1 MEPAPCR
8 LCCLWHPLSCCNARL
23 AATISSISS
32 ISHFETPLMLKRVVT
47 VLCCGLSF
55 MVSAAQVTDL
65 YQGKAPTSGDMV
77 AAQSQ
82 ALGDVLVKVT
92 GKRDILTQ
100 PDVVKALA
108 APGDYVQHYG
118 YQDVGPVK
126 FLKADFN
133 VAKVNALISQSKFA
147 LLGPARPQMALWL
160 VINEGER
167 RILPDQ
173 SSDGWASALRTQ
185 SQAMG
190 LPVSIPLMDLDD
202 NMAVN
207 ATDVWGRFAAPI
219 LQASQRYGAEMVV
232 LGKLTPEGDKW
243 SIDWGLYGPKAGG
256 ELAELTRG
264 SSSGTQA
271 EVAQHFAD
279 ELAAWLVQNYG
290 ARISGVAS
298 SQTLV
303 VEGLSGID
311 GMITVQKM
319 LQGMASVTKVTIG
332 KLEGDK
338 VTFDLSLQGDKA
350 ELIRGL
356 QLESRLRQIDDND
369 SGLRYQWSQP

>member
-1 MEPAPCR
+1 
-8 LCCLWHPLSCCNARL
+8 
-23 AATISSISS
+23 
-32 ISHFETPLMLKRVVT
+32 MLKRVVT
-47 VLCCGLSF
+47 ALCCCLSF

-369 SGLRYQWSQP
+369 SGLRYQWLQP

>member
-1 MEPAPCR
+1 
-8 LCCLWHPLSCCNARL
+8 
-23 AATISSISS
+23 
-32 ISHFETPLMLKRVVT
+32 MLKRIVT
-47 VLCCGLSF
+47 ALCCGLSF

-160 VINEGER
+160 VINAGER

-243 SIDWGLYGPKAGG
+243 SMDWGLYGPKAGG

>member
-1 MEPAPCR
+1 M
-8 LCCLWHPLSCCNARL
+8 
-23 AATISSISS
+23 
-32 ISHFETPLMLKRVVT
+32 FKRVVT
-47 VLCCGLSF
+47 ALCCGLSF

-126 FLKADFN
+126 FLKADFD

-147 LLGPARPQMALWL
+147 LLGPARPQVAIWL

-167 RILPDQ
+167 RVLPDQ
-173 SSDGWASALRTQ
+173 SSDGWAAALRTQ

-207 ATDVWGRFAAPI
+207 ATDVWGRFADPI
-219 LQASQRYGAEMVV
+219 LKASQRYGAEMVV
-232 LGKLTPEGDKW
+232 LGKLTPEGEKW
-243 SIDWGLYGPKAGG
+243 SMDWGLYGPKAGG

-264 SSSGTQA
+264 SGSGTQA
-271 EVAQHFAD
+271 EVAQGFAD
-279 ELAAWLVQNYG
+279 GLAAWLVQNYG

-319 LQGMASVTKVTIG
+319 LQGMASVTKVEIG

-338 VTFDLSLQGDKA
+338 VTFNLALQGDKA

>member
-1 MEPAPCR
+1 
-8 LCCLWHPLSCCNARL
+8 
-23 AATISSISS
+23 
-32 ISHFETPLMLKRVVT
+32 MLKRVVT
-47 VLCCGLSF
+47 ALCCGLSF

-173 SSDGWASALRTQ
+173 SSDGWASALRIQ

-243 SIDWGLYGPKAGG
+243 SMDWGLYGPKAGG

-303 VEGLSGID
+303 VEGLFGID

-319 LQGMASVTKVTIG
+319 LQGIASVTKVTIG

>member
-1 MEPAPCR
+1 M
-8 LCCLWHPLSCCNARL
+8 
-23 AATISSISS
+23 
-32 ISHFETPLMLKRVVT
+32 FKRVVT
-47 VLCCGLSF
+47 ALCCGLSF

-100 PDVVKALA
+100 PAVVKALA

-126 FLKADFN
+126 FLKADFD

-147 LLGPARPQMALWL
+147 LLGPARPQVAIWL

-167 RILPDQ
+167 RVLPDQ
-173 SSDGWASALRTQ
+173 SSDGWAAALRTQ

-207 ATDVWGRFAAPI
+207 ATDVWGRFADPI
-219 LQASQRYGAEMVV
+219 LKASQRYGAEMVV
-232 LGKLTPEGDKW
+232 LGKLTPEGEKW
-243 SIDWGLYGPKAGG
+243 SMDWGFYGPKAGG

-264 SSSGTQA
+264 SGSGTQA
-271 EVAQHFAD
+271 EVAQGFAD
-279 ELAAWLVQNYG
+279 GLAAWLVQNYG

-319 LQGMASVTKVTIG
+319 LQGMASVTKVEIG

-338 VTFDLSLQGDKA
+338 VTFNLALQGDKA

>member
-1 MEPAPCR
+1 
-8 LCCLWHPLSCCNARL
+8 
-23 AATISSISS
+23 
-32 ISHFETPLMLKRVVT
+32 MLKRVVT
-47 VLCCGLSF
+47 ALCCGLSF

-82 ALGDVLVKVT
+82 ALGEVLVKVT

-100 PDVVKALA
+100 PAVVKALA

-126 FLKADFN
+126 FLKADFD

-147 LLGPARPQMALWL
+147 LLGPARPQVAIWL

-167 RILPDQ
+167 RLLPDQ
-173 SSDGWASALRTQ
+173 SSDGWAAALRAQ

-207 ATDVWGRFAAPI
+207 ATDVWGRFADPI
-219 LQASQRYGAEMVV
+219 LKASQRYGAEMVV
-232 LGKLTPEGDKW
+232 LGKLTPEGETW
-243 SIDWGLYGPKAGG
+243 NIDWGLYGPKAGG
-256 ELAELTRG
+256 EQAELTRG
-264 SSSGTQA
+264 SGSGTQA
-271 EVAQHFAD
+271 EVAQGFAD
-279 ELAAWLVQNYG
+279 GLAAWLVQNYG

-319 LQGMASVTKVTIG
+319 LQGMASVTKVEIG
-332 KLEGDK
+332 QLEGDK
-338 VTFDLSLQGDKA
+338 VTFNLALQGDKA

>member
-1 MEPAPCR
+1 
-8 LCCLWHPLSCCNARL
+8 
-23 AATISSISS
+23 
-32 ISHFETPLMLKRVVT
+32 MLKRVVT
-47 VLCCGLSF
+47 ALCCGLSF

-243 SIDWGLYGPKAGG
+243 SMDWGLYGPKAGG

-264 SSSGTQA
+264 GSSGTQA

>member
-1 MEPAPCR
+1 M
-8 LCCLWHPLSCCNARL
+8 
-23 AATISSISS
+23 
-32 ISHFETPLMLKRVVT
+32 FKRVVT
-47 VLCCGLSF
+47 ALCCGLSF

-100 PDVVKALA
+100 PAVVKALA

-126 FLKADFN
+126 FLKADFD

-147 LLGPARPQMALWL
+147 LLGPARPQVAIWL

-167 RILPDQ
+167 RVLPDQ
-173 SSDGWASALRTQ
+173 SSDGWAAALRTQ

-207 ATDVWGRFAAPI
+207 ATDVWGRFADPI
-219 LQASQRYGAEMVV
+219 LKASQRYGAEMVV
-232 LGKLTPEGDKW
+232 LGKLTPEGEKW

-264 SSSGTQA
+264 SGSGSQA
-271 EVAQHFAD
+271 EVAQGFAD
-279 ELAAWLVQNYG
+279 GLAAWLVQNYG

-319 LQGMASVTKVTIG
+319 LQGMASVTKVEIG

-338 VTFDLSLQGDKA
+338 VTFNLALQGDKA

>member
-1 MEPAPCR
+1 
-8 LCCLWHPLSCCNARL
+8 
-23 AATISSISS
+23 
-32 ISHFETPLMLKRVVT
+32 MLKRVVT
-47 VLCCGLSF
+47 ALCCGLSF

-65 YQGKAPTSGDMV
+65 YQGKAPTSGDMA

-82 ALGDVLVKVT
+82 ALGEVLIKVT

-100 PDVVKALA
+100 PAVVKALT
-108 APGDYVQHYG
+108 APGEFRAALRLSG
-118 YQDVGPVK
+118 CGPVK
-126 FLKADFN
+126 FLKADFD

-147 LLGPARPQMALWL
+147 LLGPARPQVAIWL

-173 SSDGWASALRTQ
+173 SSDGWAAALRTQ

-219 LQASQRYGAEMVV
+219 LKASQRYGAEMVV
-232 LGKLTPEGDKW
+232 LGKLTPEGEKW

-256 ELAELTRG
+256 ELSELTKG
-264 SSSGTQA
+264 EGSGTQA
-271 EVAQHFAD
+271 EVAQTFAD
-279 ELAAWLVQNYG
+279 ALAGWLVQNYG

-303 VEGLSGID
+303 VEGLSSID

-319 LQGMASVTKVTIG
+319 LQGMASVTKVEIG

-338 VTFDLSLQGDKA
+338 VTFNLSLQGDKA

-356 QLESRLRQIDDND
+356 QLESRLRQLADTPE
-369 SGLRYQWSQP
+369 GLSYQWSQP

>member
-1 MEPAPCR
+1 M
-8 LCCLWHPLSCCNARL
+8 
-23 AATISSISS
+23 
-32 ISHFETPLMLKRVVT
+32 FKRVVT
-47 VLCCGLSF
+47 ALCCGLSF

-100 PDVVKALA
+100 PAVVKALA

-118 YQDVGPVK
+118 YQDLGPVK
-126 FLKADFN
+126 FLKADFD

-147 LLGPARPQMALWL
+147 LLGPARPQVAIWL

-167 RILPDQ
+167 RVLPDQ
-173 SSDGWASALRTQ
+173 SSDGWAAALRTQ

-207 ATDVWGRFAAPI
+207 ATDVWGRFADPI
-219 LQASQRYGAEMVV
+219 LKASQRYGAEMVV
-232 LGKLTPEGDKW
+232 LGKLTPEGEKW
-243 SIDWGLYGPKAGG
+243 SMDWGLYGPKAGG

-264 SSSGTQA
+264 SGSGTQA
-271 EVAQHFAD
+271 EVAQGFAD
-279 ELAAWLVQNYG
+279 GLAAWLVQNYG

-319 LQGMASVTKVTIG
+319 LQGMASVTKVEIG

-338 VTFDLSLQGDKA
+338 VTFNLALQGDKA

>member
-1 MEPAPCR
+1 M
-8 LCCLWHPLSCCNARL
+8 
-23 AATISSISS
+23 
-32 ISHFETPLMLKRVVT
+32 FKRVVT
-47 VLCCGLSF
+47 ALCCGLSF

-290 ARISGVAS
+290 TRISGVAS

>member
-1 MEPAPCR
+1 
-8 LCCLWHPLSCCNARL
+8 
-23 AATISSISS
+23 
-32 ISHFETPLMLKRVVT
+32 MLKRVLT
-47 VLCCGLSF
+47 ALCCGLSF

-100 PDVVKALA
+100 PAVVKALA

-126 FLKADFN
+126 FLKADFD

-147 LLGPARPQMALWL
+147 LLGPARPQVAIWL

-167 RILPDQ
+167 RLLPDQ
-173 SSDGWASALRTQ
+173 SSDGWAAALRAQ

-207 ATDVWGRFAAPI
+207 ATDVWGRFADPI
-219 LQASQRYGAEMVV
+219 LKASQRYGAEMVV
-232 LGKLTPEGDKW
+232 LGKLTPEGETW
-243 SIDWGLYGPKAGG
+243 NIDWGLYGPKAGG
-256 ELAELTRG
+256 EQAELTRG
-264 SSSGTQA
+264 SGSGTQV
-271 EVAQHFAD
+271 EVAQGFAD
-279 ELAAWLVQNYG
+279 GLAAWLVQNYG

-319 LQGMASVTKVTIG
+319 LQGMASVTKVEIG
-332 KLEGDK
+332 QLEGDK
-338 VTFDLSLQGDKA
+338 VTFNLALQGDKA

>member
-1 MEPAPCR
+1 
-8 LCCLWHPLSCCNARL
+8 
-23 AATISSISS
+23 
-32 ISHFETPLMLKRVVT
+32 MLKRVVT

-118 YQDVGPVK
+118 YQDVGSVK

-232 LGKLTPEGDKW
+232 LGKLTPEGDQW
-243 SIDWGLYGPKAGG
+243 SMDWGLYGPKAGG

>member
-1 MEPAPCR
+1 M
-8 LCCLWHPLSCCNARL
+8 
-23 AATISSISS
+23 
-32 ISHFETPLMLKRVVT
+32 FKRVVT
-47 VLCCGLSF
+47 ALCCGLSF

-100 PDVVKALA
+100 PAVVKALA

-126 FLKADFN
+126 FLKADFD

-147 LLGPARPQMALWL
+147 LLGPARPQVAIWL

-167 RILPDQ
+167 RVLPDQ
-173 SSDGWASALRTQ
+173 SSDGWAAALRTQ
-185 SQAMG
+185 SQALG

-207 ATDVWGRFAAPI
+207 ATDVWGRFADPI
-219 LQASQRYGAEMVV
+219 LKASQRYGAEMVV
-232 LGKLTPEGDKW
+232 LGKLTPEGEKW

-264 SSSGTQA
+264 SGSGTQA
-271 EVAQHFAD
+271 EVAQGFAD
-279 ELAAWLVQNYG
+279 GLAAWLVQNYG

-298 SQTLV
+298 SQALV

-319 LQGMASVTKVTIG
+319 LQGMASVTKVEIG

-338 VTFDLSLQGDKA
+338 VTFNLALQGDKA

>member
-1 MEPAPCR
+1 
-8 LCCLWHPLSCCNARL
+8 
-23 AATISSISS
+23 
-32 ISHFETPLMLKRVVT
+32 MLKRVVT
-47 VLCCGLSF
+47 ALCCGLSF

-77 AAQSQ
+77 VAQSQ

-243 SIDWGLYGPKAGG
+243 SMDWGLYGPKAGS
-256 ELAELTRG
+256 ELSELTRG

>member
-1 MEPAPCR
+1 
-8 LCCLWHPLSCCNARL
+8 
-23 AATISSISS
+23 
-32 ISHFETPLMLKRVVT
+32 MLKRVVT
-47 VLCCGLSF
+47 ALCCGLSF

-173 SSDGWASALRTQ
+173 SGDGWASALRTQ

-338 VTFDLSLQGDKA
+338 VTFDLLLQGDKA

>member
-1 MEPAPCR
+1 M
-8 LCCLWHPLSCCNARL
+8 
-23 AATISSISS
+23 
-32 ISHFETPLMLKRVVT
+32 FKRVVT
-47 VLCCGLSF
+47 ALCCGLSF

-100 PDVVKALA
+100 PAVVKALA

-118 YQDVGPVK
+118 YQDVGSVK
-126 FLKADFN
+126 FLKADFD

-147 LLGPARPQMALWL
+147 LLGPARPQVAIWL

-167 RILPDQ
+167 RVLPDQ
-173 SSDGWASALRTQ
+173 SSDGWAAALRTQ
-185 SQAMG
+185 SQALG

-207 ATDVWGRFAAPI
+207 ATDVWGRFADPI
-219 LQASQRYGAEMVV
+219 LKASQRYGAEMVV
-232 LGKLTPEGDKW
+232 LGKLTPEGEKW

-264 SSSGTQA
+264 SGSGTQA
-271 EVAQHFAD
+271 EVAQGFAD
-279 ELAAWLVQNYG
+279 GLAAWLVQNYG

-319 LQGMASVTKVTIG
+319 LQGMASVTKVEIG

-338 VTFDLSLQGDKA
+338 VTFNLALQGDKA

>member
-1 MEPAPCR
+1 
-8 LCCLWHPLSCCNARL
+8 
-23 AATISSISS
+23 
-32 ISHFETPLMLKRVVT
+32 MLKRVVT
-47 VLCCGLSF
+47 ALCCGLSF

-173 SSDGWASALRTQ
+173 SSDGWTSALRTQ

>member
-1 MEPAPCR
+1 M
-8 LCCLWHPLSCCNARL
+8 
-23 AATISSISS
+23 
-32 ISHFETPLMLKRVVT
+32 FKRVVT
-47 VLCCGLSF
+47 ALCCGLSF

-356 QLESRLRQIDDND
+356 QLESRLRQIDDNA

>member
-1 MEPAPCR
+1 
-8 LCCLWHPLSCCNARL
+8 
-23 AATISSISS
+23 
-32 ISHFETPLMLKRVVT
+32 MLKRVVT
-47 VLCCGLSF
+47 ALCCGLSF

-108 APGDYVQHYG
+108 APGEYVQHYG

-185 SQAMG
+185 SQTMG

>member
-1 MEPAPCR
+1 
-8 LCCLWHPLSCCNARL
+8 
-23 AATISSISS
+23 
-32 ISHFETPLMLKRVVT
+32 MLKRVVT
-47 VLCCGLSF
+47 ALCCGLSF

-82 ALGDVLVKVT
+82 ALGEVLVKVT

-100 PDVVKALA
+100 PAVVKALA

-126 FLKADFN
+126 FLKADFD

-147 LLGPARPQMALWL
+147 LLGPARPQVAIWL

-167 RILPDQ
+167 RLLPDQ
-173 SSDGWASALRTQ
+173 SSDGWAAALRAQ

-207 ATDVWGRFAAPI
+207 ATDVWGRFADPI
-219 LQASQRYGAEMVV
+219 LKASQRYGAEMVV
-232 LGKLTPEGDKW
+232 LGKLTPKGETW
-243 SIDWGLYGPKAGG
+243 NIDWGLYGPKAGG
-256 ELAELTRG
+256 EQAELTRG
-264 SSSGTQA
+264 SGSGTQA
-271 EVAQHFAD
+271 EVAQGFAD
-279 ELAAWLVQNYG
+279 GLAAWLVQNYG

-319 LQGMASVTKVTIG
+319 LQGMASVTKVEIG
-332 KLEGDK
+332 QLEGDK
-338 VTFDLSLQGDKA
+338 VTFNLALQGDKA

>member
-1 MEPAPCR
+1 M
-8 LCCLWHPLSCCNARL
+8 
-23 AATISSISS
+23 
-32 ISHFETPLMLKRVVT
+32 FKRVVT
-47 VLCCGLSF
+47 ALCCGLSF

-100 PDVVKALA
+100 PAVVKALA

-126 FLKADFN
+126 FLKADFD

-147 LLGPARPQMALWL
+147 LLGPARPQVAIWL

-167 RILPDQ
+167 RVLPDQ
-173 SSDGWASALRTQ
+173 SSDGWAAALRTQ
-185 SQAMG
+185 SQALG

-207 ATDVWGRFAAPI
+207 ATDVWGRFADPI
-219 LQASQRYGAEMVV
+219 LKASQRYGAEMVV
-232 LGKLTPEGDKW
+232 LGKLTPEGEKW

-264 SSSGTQA
+264 SGSGTQA
-271 EVAQHFAD
+271 EVAQGFAD
-279 ELAAWLVQNYG
+279 GLAAWLVQNYG

-319 LQGMASVTKVTIG
+319 LQGMASVTKVEIG

-338 VTFDLSLQGDKA
+338 VTFNLALQGDKA

>member
-1 MEPAPCR
+1 
-8 LCCLWHPLSCCNARL
+8 
-23 AATISSISS
+23 
-32 ISHFETPLMLKRVVT
+32 MLKRVVT
-47 VLCCGLSF
+47 ALCCGLSF

-133 VAKVNALISQSKFA
+133 VAKVNVLISQSKFA

-232 LGKLTPEGDKW
+232 LGKLTPEGEKW

>member
-1 MEPAPCR
+1 M
-8 LCCLWHPLSCCNARL
+8 
-23 AATISSISS
+23 
-32 ISHFETPLMLKRVVT
+32 FKRVVT
-47 VLCCGLSF
+47 ALCCGLSF

-100 PDVVKALA
+100 PAVVKALA

-126 FLKADFN
+126 FLKADFD

-147 LLGPARPQMALWL
+147 LLGPARPQVAIWL

-167 RILPDQ
+167 RVLPDQ
-173 SSDGWASALRTQ
+173 SSDGWAAALRTQ

-190 LPVSIPLMDLDD
+190 LPISIPLMDLDD

-207 ATDVWGRFAAPI
+207 ATDVWGRFADPI
-219 LQASQRYGAEMVV
+219 LKASQRYGAEMVV
-232 LGKLTPEGDKW
+232 LGKLTPEGEKW

-264 SSSGTQA
+264 SGSGTQA
-271 EVAQHFAD
+271 EVAQGFAD
-279 ELAAWLVQNYG
+279 GLAAWLVQNYG

-319 LQGMASVTKVTIG
+319 LQGMASVTKVAIG

-338 VTFDLSLQGDKA
+338 VTFNLALQGDKA

>member
-1 MEPAPCR
+1 
-8 LCCLWHPLSCCNARL
+8 
-23 AATISSISS
+23 
-32 ISHFETPLMLKRVVT
+32 MLKRVVT
-47 VLCCGLSF
+47 ALCCGLSF

-243 SIDWGLYGPKAGG
+243 SMDWGLYGPKAGG

-356 QLESRLRQIDDND
+356 QLESRLRQIDDNA

>member
-1 MEPAPCR
+1 
-8 LCCLWHPLSCCNARL
+8 
-23 AATISSISS
+23 
-32 ISHFETPLMLKRVVT
+32 MLKRLVT
-47 VLCCGLSF
+47 LLCCSLSL

-65 YQGKAPTSGDMV
+65 YQGKAPTSGDMA

-82 ALGDVLVKVT
+82 ALGDVLIKVT
-92 GKRDILTQ
+92 GRRDILTQ
-100 PDVVKALA
+100 PAVVKALA
-108 APGDYVQHYG
+108 APGDFVQHYG
-118 YQDVGPVK
+118 YQDLGPVK
-126 FLKADFN
+126 FLKADFD
-133 VAKVNALISQSKFA
+133 VTKVNALIAQSKFP
-147 LLGPARPQMALWL
+147 LLGPARPQMAIWL
-160 VINEGER
+160 VVDEGER

-173 SSDGWASALRTQ
+173 SSDGWAAALRAQ

-207 ATDVWGRFAAPI
+207 ATDVWGRFADPI

-232 LGKLTPEGDKW
+232 LGKLTPEGDKEEGKW

-256 ELAELTRG
+256 ELAELTKG
-264 SSSGTQA
+264 AGSGTQA
-271 EVAQHFAD
+271 EVAQGMAD
-279 ELAAWLVQNYG
+279 ALAGWLVQQYG
-290 ARISGVAS
+290 TRLSGVAS

-319 LQGMASVTKVTIG
+319 LQGMASITKVTIG

-338 VTFDLSLQGDKA
+338 VTFNLSLQGDKA
-350 ELIRGL
+350 ELVRGL
-356 QLESRLRQIDDND
+356 QLESRLRQIEDNE
-369 SGLRYQWSQP
+369 SGLRYQWAQP